1 MKAEDVVSAIE
12 NITEVIYDVAT
23 KLNNVISK
31 NKDDAEVIAASIV
44 HSIIGGW
51 TEENKASLDA
61 VVKSLHAR
69 IQAPLP
75 EATDDD
81 V

>member
-12 NITEVIYDVAT
+12 NVTEIIYDVAT
-23 KLNNVISK
+23 KLKGVISK

-44 HSIIGGW
+44 HSIIGGF
-51 TEENKASLDA
+51 TEEDKARLDA
-61 VVKSLHAR
+61 TVKSIHAR

-75 EATDDD
+75 PATDDD
-81 V
+81 I

>member
-51 TEENKASLDA
+51 TEENKSSLDA